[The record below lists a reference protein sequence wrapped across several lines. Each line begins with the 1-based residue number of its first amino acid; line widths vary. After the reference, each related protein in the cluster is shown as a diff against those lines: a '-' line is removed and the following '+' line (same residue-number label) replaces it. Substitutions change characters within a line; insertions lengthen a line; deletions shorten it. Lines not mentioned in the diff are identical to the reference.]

1 MTKWFLT
8 LLILTG
14 LLLAAC
20 GDPSMP
26 KQDASEQATITATQT
41 LQPTKTSTPTPPGTW
56 ETVIEGTIYDRSTE
70 PGRPIVGASI
80 TCNVH
85 SYFPGLQEGKANKT
99 TTDQLGKFVLPV
111 TVHDTDS
118 IRILIEAQGYILCEE
133 KLVGVDLLA
142 GGYFEIGLTPD

>member
-41 LQPTKTSTPTPPGTW
+41 LQPIKTSTPTPQGTW

-80 TCNVH
+80 TYNVH
-85 SYFPGLQEGKANKT
+85 SYFPELQEGKANKT

-118 IRILIEAQGYILCEE
+118 IRILIEAQGYISYEE
-133 KLVGVDLLA
+133 KLVGVDLLV